1 MKKKSLS
8 VKKKIRK
15 NSTYFLSD
23 IKLKKTFKKF
33 EKNIKNFNFEKN
45 IGLALSGGPD
55 SLALLYLIKNYK
67 FAKKKKIYVYIVD
80 HLLRKKS
87 SEEANLVKSH
97 IKNLKF
103 NVKILKWIGK
113 KPSSNIQALAR
124 KKRYSLI
131 SRQCE
136 VDNVDTIFTA
146 HHKDDLYENFLLR
159 LLRGSGLQGM
169 TSFNSQVINYNEKI
183 RIIRPLLNIS
193 KEELVYISK
202 IFFKFYIEDPT
213 NSNDY
218 FKRVRLRKLISGL
231 KKEGLDFNKLNLTL
245 KNLTSSNNAINFYV
259 NKNLI
264 ENVHKLRKKTS
275 YIISKSF
282 FDFPEEIVF
291 RSFSLVLRKIGG
303 RYYAPRGK
311 SVLRTLSTLKSKKNL
326 KLTLSGCIVE
336 KFDNSLVIY
345 KENAKKS

>member
-1 MKKKSLS
+1 M
-8 VKKKIRK
+8 
-15 NSTYFLSD
+15 
-23 IKLKKTFKKF
+23 
-33 EKNIKNFNFEKN
+33 
-45 IGLALSGGPD
+45 
-55 SLALLYLIKNYK
+55 
-67 FAKKKKIYVYIVD
+67 
-80 HLLRKKS
+80 
-87 SEEANLVKSH
+87 VKSH

-202 IFFKFYIEDPT
+202 IFFRFYIEDPT